1 MIRLNVF
8 VKVKPEEREE
18 IIATA
23 NALVEKSQQEEGCIN
38 YGFFAHTTDPT
49 LFLICETWADNN
61 ALVAHKQTPHYL
73 QLAGKLHRLTEMHA
87 ERFDK

>member
-23 NALVEKSQQEEGCIN
+23 NALVEKSQQEEGCIS

-49 LFLICETWADNN
+49 LFLICETWADDN
-61 ALVAHKQTPHYL
+61 ALAAHKQTPHYL